1 MIEPQALINFAGGVI
16 LAGIGW
22 FARQIWEAV
31 KELRK
36 DLHQLEIDLPTH
48 YVKRVDYAADL
59 AEIKGLLQKIFDRL
73 EQKADKP

>member
-1 MIEPQALINFAGGVI
+1 MDTQPLINAALGVI

-31 KELRK
+31 KELRE
-36 DLHQLEIDLPTH
+36 DLHRIEVDLPNT
-48 YVKRVDYAADL
+48 YVKRVDYAQDL

-73 EQKADKP
+73 EQKADKS

>member
-1 MIEPQALINFAGGVI
+1 MDPQPLINAAVGVV

-31 KELRK
+31 KELRE
-36 DLHQLEIDLPTH
+36 DLHRIEVDLPST
-48 YVKRVDYAADL
+48 YVKRVDYAQDL
-59 AEIKGLLQKIFDRL
+59 VEIKGLLQKIFDRL

>member
-1 MIEPQALINFAGGVI
+1 MDTQPLINAALSVI

-31 KELRK
+31 KELRQ
-36 DLHQLEIDLPTH
+36 DLHRIEVDLPSS
-48 YVKRVDYAADL
+48 YVKRVDYAQDL
-59 AEIKGLLQKIFDRL
+59 VEIKGLLHKIFERL

>member
-1 MIEPQALINFAGGVI
+1 MIDPQSLINLAGGVI

-31 KELRK
+31 KELRE
-36 DLHQLEIDLPTH
+36 DLHRIEVDLPST
-48 YVKRVDYAADL
+48 YVKRADYAQDL
-59 AEIKGLLQKIFDRL
+59 IEIKGLLQKIFDRL